1 MNDTKFNFNT
11 AERLNLQISVTLTLI
26 KNKNTYF
33 RIPQQLYPYVNIII
47 NQIKTQIIQLG
58 LFSRENTLDNMD
70 ISQLQFDKTK
80 LEDD

>member
-1 MNDTKFNFNT
+1 M
-11 AERLNLQISVTLTLI
+11 ELI